1 MNWLMILVLWY
12 DQTVEI
18 KVKIDCEGCERRV
31 RKAVEGMKGVKQV
44 DIQRKAHKLTVVGY
58 VEPAKVVSRVQ
69 HRTGKKAELWPYV
82 PYDEVAHPYA
92 AGVYDRKAP
101 AGYVRNPDQQ
111 VSQLARASSL
121 EVRYTTAF
129 SDENP
134 TACSIMWNLNEK
146 KDRNC
151 DLYYY

>member
-1 MNWLMILVLWY
+1 MLF
-12 DQTVEI
+12 
-18 KVKIDCEGCERRV
+18 RS
-31 RKAVEGMKGVKQV
+31 
-44 DIQRKAHKLTVVGY
+44 VGY

-111 VSQLARASSL
+111 VSQLGRASSL

-134 TACSIMWNLNEK
+134 TACSIM
-146 KDRNC
+146 
-151 DLYYY
+151 